1 MASSKMERATCAVMT
16 NVTSLAEYRSA
27 RPEAPAVAREPITYA
42 RTPELC
48 LILAM
53 LKAMPAKARG
63 SAMLEVMRLSDSTP
77 DDEAGRVAAHL
88 AASVVL
94 AMRKQ

>member
-1 MASSKMERATCAVMT
+1 MASSKMERATGAVVT

-27 RPEAPAVAREPITYA
+27 RAETAVARQPITHA

-53 LKAMPAKARG
+53 LKAMPAKAR
-63 SAMLEVMRLSDSTP
+63 STAMSEVMRLSDSTP

-88 AASVVL
+88 AACVVL
-94 AMRKQ
+94 AMGKR

>member
-1 MASSKMERATCAVMT
+1 MASTKMERAAGAAMA

-27 RPEAPAVAREPITYA
+27 RAEVPAVARQPITHA

-53 LKAMPAKARG
+53 LKAMPAKAR
-63 SAMLEVMRLSDSTP
+63 SKAMLEVMRLSDSTP

-88 AASVVL
+88 AACVVL
-94 AMRKQ
+94 AMGKR